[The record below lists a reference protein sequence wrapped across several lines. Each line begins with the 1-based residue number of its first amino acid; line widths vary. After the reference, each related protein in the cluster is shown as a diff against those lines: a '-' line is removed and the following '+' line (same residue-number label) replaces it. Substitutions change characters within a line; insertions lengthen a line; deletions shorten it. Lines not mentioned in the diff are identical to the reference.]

1 MILVTKK
8 ADLRILDRL
17 MISGW
22 SRNGLKLNAKKV
34 RGTSKRATKHPT
46 HSAPERTTHQNI
58 QHAKTYSIVKALRHI
73 KALRSVRR
81 RTTQNTRIEI
91 TPPAKEQQLAF
102 YETVRQAS
110 KLQQKN
116 QCQRLYR
123 SSYGRLQLGSLN
135 PPQ

>member
-1 MILVTKK
+1 
-8 ADLRILDRL
+8 

-34 RGTSKRATKHPT
+34 RGTSKRAAKHPT
-46 HSAPERTTHQNI
+46 RSAPERTTHQSM
-58 QHAKTYSIVKALRHI
+58 QRAKTYNIVKALRHI
-73 KALRSVRR
+73 TALQSVRR

-91 TPPAKEQQLAF
+91 TPPAKELQLAF
-102 YETVRQAS
+102 YETARQAS
-110 KLQQKN
+110 RLQQKN